1 MSAKA
6 TDAAAIDTPR
16 PSRAGLGE
24 DVDAALHLWVVLTR
38 AQAAMSLLA
47 RDDIRS
53 HGLTEGE
60 FSVLELLYHKGP
72 VLLGEIQRRVL
83 VSSGGITFLADR
95 LAEKGLV
102 ERRECPSD
110 RRARFAALTEAGE
123 KMLSEIFPVHARRIA
138 AASSGLTREEQ
149 AQATALLRRL
159 GHGAARVAEELL
171 K

>member
-1 MSAKA
+1 MTPDTA
-6 TDAAAIDTPR
+6 TPAPLAGPR

-38 AQAAMSLLA
+38 AYAAVSAVA

-60 FSVLELLYHKGP
+60 FAVLELLFHKGP

-83 VSSGGITFLADR
+83 VSSGGITFLVDR

-102 ERRECPSD
+102 ERRDCPSD
-110 RRARFAALTEAGE
+110 RRARFAVLTSAGDQ
-123 KMLSEIFPVHARRIA
+123 LLAEIFPAHARRIA
-138 AASSGLTREEQ
+138 EAVSGLSRDEQ
-149 AQATALLRRL
+149 TQATALLRRL
-159 GHGAARVAEELL
+159 GYGAVAVAGGE